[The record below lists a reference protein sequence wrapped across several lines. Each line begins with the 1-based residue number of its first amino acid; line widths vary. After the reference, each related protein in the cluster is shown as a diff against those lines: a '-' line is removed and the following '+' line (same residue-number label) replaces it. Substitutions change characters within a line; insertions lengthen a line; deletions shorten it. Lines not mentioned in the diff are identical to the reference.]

1 MSVPTLSETRIFD
14 RALEYARE
22 KIIPGITQN
31 AIDALPGISLFAG
44 RLGEAMFGPLTMMG
58 RGKRMHTGGESIV
71 NKVRLGVNTNRKT
84 LTSFY
89 DTFDTTPSDTV
100 RHTRANWK
108 LAGDV
113 INISNHEI
121 RTASGEFA
129 IANIVQ
135 SEVTDGI
142 ASLVDLIGTH
152 LFDAGG
158 VASRLTDLNTIV
170 SAGDTIHGLSGVTFP
185 AWNSRGLSARGTAPG
200 SVSFTG
206 GSFATTGLENWR
218 TAWSNAEEGTEVP
231 DILLTTHDIKTFY
244 EATLQPQERFNNN
257 KLADAG
263 FMVLQFKTAPVA
275 ADPHCNTGLTYFLN
289 MGHIWLDVLSG
300 ADFSTGDFIEPEA
313 QDVRIAKVVFTG
325 EITTDARKLQN
336 KVTTQ
341 VV

>member
-14 RALEYARE
+14 RALAYARE

-31 AIDALPGISLFAG
+31 AIDALPGISVFAG
-44 RLGEAMFGPLTMMG
+44 RLAEAMFGPLVMQG
-58 RGKRMHTGGESIV
+58 RGKRVHTGGESIV
-71 NKVRLGVNTNRKT
+71 NKVRLGVNANRKT

-185 AWNSRGLSARGTAPG
+185 VWNSRGLSARGTAAAA
-200 SVSFTG
+200 VSFAG
-206 GSFATTGLENWR
+206 GSFAAVGLDNWR
-218 TAWSNAEEGTEVP
+218 TAWSNCEEGTEVP

-263 FMVLQFKTAPVA
+263 FMMLQFKSAPVA
-275 ADPHCNTGLTYFLN
+275 ADPHCNTGNTYFLN
-289 MGHIWLDVLSG
+289 MGHIFLDVLAG
-300 ADFSTGDFIEPEA
+300 ADFSTGEFVEPEA

-336 KVTTQ
+336 KVTSQTA
-341 VV
+341 